1 MPNNMENISIVT
13 RLLKANGINH
23 VVISPGG
30 TNIAFIKALQ
40 NDPFFTCH
48 SVVDER
54 SAAYFAIGIYLQTGI
69 PVALCCT
76 SAQATRNYVP
86 GLTEAYYKRVPLFVI
101 SMQKHPRFT
110 YQEYMQAPDQG
121 SLPADSVKKSFTLPY
136 ISDVNDVY
144 HSIRMANQAIQE
156 LTHNGFGPVQLCV
169 PWLDFP
175 LGNEEP
181 ILRCVQRHGTE
192 DCWNLPLK
200 GKKVMVVIGEHRPF
214 NARIH
219 KLINDFCERWGAVV
233 YANLFSILCRH
244 EHADVFAEHG
254 DIRPNGA
261 GYHDYH
267 WWPDRRLPV
276 VQNDF
281 KTGVRLH

>member
-1 MPNNMENISIVT
+1 
-13 RLLKANGINH
+13 
-23 VVISPGG
+23 
-30 TNIAFIKALQ
+30 
-40 NDPFFTCH
+40 
-48 SVVDER
+48 
-54 SAAYFAIGIYLQTGI
+54 
-69 PVALCCT
+69 
-76 SAQATRNYVP
+76 
-86 GLTEAYYKRVPLFVI
+86 
-101 SMQKHPRFT
+101 
-110 YQEYMQAPDQG
+110 MQAPDQG

-200 GKKVMVVIGEHRPF
+200 GKKVIVVIGEHRPF

-233 YANLFSILCRH
+233 YAKLLSNFLS
-244 EHADVFAEHG
+244 
-254 DIRPNGA
+254 P
-261 GYHDYH
+261 Y
-267 WWPDRRLPV
+267 
-276 VQNDF
+276 
-281 KTGVRLH
+281 

>member
-40 NDPFFTCH
+40 SDPFFTCH

-200 GKKVMVVIGEHRPF
+200 GKKVMVVIGAHTQAHQRF
-214 NARIH
+214 
-219 KLINDFCERWGAVV
+219 L
-233 YANLFSILCRH
+233 
-244 EHADVFAEHG
+244 
-254 DIRPNGA
+254 
-261 GYHDYH
+261 
-267 WWPDRRLPV
+267 
-276 VQNDF
+276 
-281 KTGVRLH
+281 